1 MYRLIVH
8 QVLPSKYA
16 TVLSPEKTYF
26 LVGCLGGLGASLA
39 KWMLAR
45 GARKF
50 VFQGRSGADRPAAR
64 RLVEDLQSLGAEVTV
79 VRGDVGSKEDVQ
91 RAINS
96 IPGVLG
102 GVVQAAMGLSEALFT
117 TMTNKAWH
125 TGIGPKLRGTWH
137 LHEAIAE
144 REKAHPLDFFL
155 MTSSVSGSVGTATES
170 NYCAANHFLDAFA
183 RYRRARNLTASSLG
197 LGMISEVGY
206 LHENPEIEELLLRKG
221 IQPINEEELL
231 QIVDITLSQDG
242 STPGF
247 LRADPLASSHI
258 LTGLEP
264 LALKGLRSKGFDVSN
279 PILSDPR
286 ASLLATTIDGL
297 SSTGDDALGAAGAI
311 SAELT
316 QALTEAGE
324 SVPLRD
330 TVAALVGRR
339 FGNLILIPAEK
350 LDVKLPLSTYGM
362 DSMLAAEFRSWV
374 YRVFKADVP
383 FLDLLSPTMSLDSLI
398 DGIEKEVSDLMA

>member
-144 REKAHPLDFFL
+144 REKTHPLDFFL

-330 TVAALVGRR
+330 TVAAL
-339 FGNLILIPAEK
+339 
-350 LDVKLPLSTYGM
+350 D
-362 DSMLAAEFRSWV
+362 D
-374 YRVFKADVP
+374 
-383 FLDLLSPTMSLDSLI
+383 
-398 DGIEKEVSDLMA
+398 